1 MKTIYIPKG
10 ETVQYEVLSADRLV
24 VRGGL
29 RVAGDIRAR
38 SICGDGIIHAGSV
51 HADVIRADEV
61 ENAEVVCRR
70 LIAKRVQTPTLIAS
84 DWAVVS
90 CFLSASY
97 VETGKLTVAAS
108 EIDQMKA
115 GEVINLSPKKRGM
128 LRTLLAAWLHAF
140 WGTLTAPKAKRERTR
155 KGKRVKASQKKQE
168 ELDAAV
174 RAEIAKTVR
183 EIMEQER
190 AGRDSAATSEEED
203 FELKR
208 LVSMFKLLREKGYTL
223 RILPGTPEENAPVFD
238 PETETILRPAA

>member
-24 VRGGL
+24 VRGCL

-38 SICGDGIIHAGSV
+38 SICGGGIIHAGSV

-61 ENAEVVCRR
+61 ESAEVVCRR

-168 ELDAAV
+168 ELDYAQV
-174 RAEIAKTVR
+174 FFYEFLRV
-183 EIMEQER
+183 MEQER
-190 AGRDSAATSEEED
+190 AGRDSAAPSEEDD